1 MISVFDPGHDRDSW
15 LLTRGQ
21 ATLVRDLLLQET
33 EQLLIAAVPPPG
45 PDRGSIETPP
55 DPYGH
60 LAADAG
66 GAAAAILNQPS

>member
-1 MISVFDPGHDRDSW
+1 MCSIQV
-15 LLTRGQ
+15 TI
-21 ATLVRDLLLQET
+21 ATLGCSLGAKQRWFGTFFCRRLNNYLSLRC
-33 EQLLIAAVPPPG
+33 PPG